1 MKKEEIFFCVRRFS
15 LEASL
20 SRRAVFSNLA
30 RLSISS
36 FEAVPLDCR
45 YALNVS
51 RPVHRD
57 KVALLYVLSSAFKLL
72 KPFLHCSQEYGLS
85 SMCSSMLP
93 SHWICFCSVHRDMFY
108 LQNVLSSAFKWL
120 KSFLHCSQG
129 YGFSPVCAL
138 QGFQVTEFV
147 FAVFTGIWFI
157 FRMCSQVL
165 SNG

>member
-1 MKKEEIFFCVRRFS
+1 MCTCKVFSCEYLAAMSALVWFFTCMDSFMSNLGLQVTEFVF
-15 LEASL
+15 
-20 SRRAVFSNLA
+20 AVFTGMFFLQN
-30 RLSISS
+30 
-36 FEAVPLDCR
+36 
-45 YALNVS
+45 
-51 RPVHRD
+51 
-57 KVALLYVLSSAFKLL
+57 VLSSAFKLL

-85 SMCSSMLP
+85 SMCSSMIP
-93 SHWICFCSVHRDMFY
+93 SHWICFCSVHRDMIY
-108 LQNVLSSAFKWL
+108 LQNVLSSAFRWL